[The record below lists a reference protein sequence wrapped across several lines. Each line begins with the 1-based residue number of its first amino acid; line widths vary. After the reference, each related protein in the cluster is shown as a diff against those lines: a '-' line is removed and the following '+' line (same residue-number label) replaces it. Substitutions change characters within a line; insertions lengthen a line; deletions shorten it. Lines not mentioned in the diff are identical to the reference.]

1 MDSGFDFFRISRISI
16 GEYRNYVYVFYI
28 YQKSLHIPC
37 IYIYIYS
44 IFRYMYTA
52 SRIPNSGRWNW
63 NSLASW
69 IVGLLYGRN
78 YTGEGKMYTWS
89 KTHTTCPTYLLLLR
103 IWSNSRLSS
112 GNEARLTA
120 HDQWIIAIQKCFYPT
135 LCIPMHI
142 WISSLHLDV
151 SPSLHLVIPSLSM
164 PLHWHAKEFGIF
176 FFFFFFGKR
185 TLAIRSVS
193 GHHRLFQRR
202 LQWCAPPP
210 TPTED
215 TFVHNY
221 LGVWAC
227 VAIDPS
233 NHPQLCTAIQISMC
247 PSAFDCF

>member
-176 FFFFFFGKR
+176 FFFFFWQKDSGNSKCVRTSSPFSASLAMERSSTNANWRHICSQLFG
-185 TLAIRSVS
+185 
-193 GHHRLFQRR
+193 G
-202 LQWCAPPP
+202 
-210 TPTED
+210 
-215 TFVHNY
+215 
-221 LGVWAC
+221 LGMRCHWP
-227 VAIDPS
+227 I
-233 NHPQLCTAIQISMC
+233 
-247 PSAFDCF
+247 